1 MLIHNSRELKQALLP
16 KIKQAVGIT
25 QAQAYNII
33 DDVLQQFYNEYTPEY
48 YKRTNQLLRSLV
60 CSKIEELPNGYRA
73 TVYFDYK
80 RLKYKRWKNGEWTG
94 ADEMDFGGVRG
105 LHGYKGKNHSIP
117 IKGSKFWSTPQKEI
131 SDKIIETLLKNL
143 KSAGIPI
150 K

>member
-16 KIKQAVGIT
+16 KIKQAVGTT
-25 QAQAYNII
+25 QLQAYNII
-33 DDVLQQFYNEYTPEY
+33 DMVLQQFYNEYTPEY

-80 RLKYKRWKNGEWTG
+80 RLKYKQWSGEE
-94 ADEMDFGGVRG
+94 EMMFGGVRG

>member
-80 RLKYKRWKNGEWTG
+80 KLKYKQWSGEE
-94 ADEMDFGGVRG
+94 EMMFGGVRG
-105 LHGYKGKNHSIP
+105 LHGYKGKNHSTP
-117 IKGSKFWSTPQKEI
+117 IKGSKFWFTPQKEI